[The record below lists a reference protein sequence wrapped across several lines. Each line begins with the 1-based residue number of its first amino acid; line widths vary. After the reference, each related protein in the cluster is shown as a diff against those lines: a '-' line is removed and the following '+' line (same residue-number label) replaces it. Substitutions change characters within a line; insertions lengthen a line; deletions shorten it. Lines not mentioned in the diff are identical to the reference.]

1 MKKSERL
8 NQELIF
14 LRDKYSFQLKD
25 LITEFDISK
34 RTALRDIQ
42 ELEAMGLAYYTEPG
56 RNGGYR
62 LLNQSNLIPIYFNK
76 KEVQAI
82 FFALK
87 ALRVLSVTPFDE
99 SYARIQQKLFATMFP
114 ENQQDI
120 SNLLAVVHYHNVAPV
135 GDIANLE
142 IILNAIL
149 EEQVIQIHYTQY
161 EDVHIQLQI
170 YELFYRNGIWF
181 TSAYNPDTQR
191 WGTYRCDYMH
201 DLKINPTKAPTLTL
215 AELKA
220 LQDQYESTYHNIPFK
235 CRLTPFGKE
244 LFLKHSYPNMH
255 LEMIDGVPY
264 IVGGYN
270 QAELAYMTHYLV
282 SFGKHLTIEAPEQLK
297 NSYLKQLQAMIAKY

>member
-14 LRDKYSFQLKD
+14 LRDKYSFQL
-25 LITEFDISK
+25 
-34 RTALRDIQ
+34 
-42 ELEAMGLAYYTEPG
+42 
-56 RNGGYR
+56 
-62 LLNQSNLIPIYFNK
+62 

-99 SYARIQQKLFATMFP
+99 SYARIQQKLFATMSP

-135 GDIANLE
+135 GDVANLE
-142 IILNAIL
+142 IVLNAIL

-161 EDVHIQLQI
+161 EDVHLQLQI

-201 DLKINPTKAPTLTL
+201 DLKINPTKAP
-215 AELKA
+215 
-220 LQDQYESTYHNIPFK
+220 
-235 CRLTPFGKE
+235 
-244 LFLKHSYPNMH
+244 H
-255 LEMIDGVPY
+255 LNA
-264 IVGGYN
+264 GGT
-270 QAELAYMTHYLV
+270 QSFTRPVWKYL
-282 SFGKHLTIEAPEQLK
+282 P
-297 NSYLKQLQAMIAKY
+297 